1 MVGRKRKASA
11 KKKAADA
18 AVDHPTPAIV
28 PTIEEVQEPVPPA
41 QPPLPTQEE
50 ELNTRA
56 PAYRWFDASERALL
70 EALQEAIRRGEQSDT
85 GFHVRVWDRVIE
97 GFVSKGFAT
106 ITRDQLKNKVVYF
119 KGRWKLFNQLANLS
133 GWGIDEDN
141 DQLLASDELWAA
153 AITRKATYK
162 QFYNK
167 PLKYR
172 KILDEIFDG
181 TAATGEYSQTA
192 DDAVAESIIDE
203 VPRARVAQFEEVD
216 GEGFEDL
223 LYNDSQLGF
232 SSEPTPGLMTP
243 EPSSQYKRKQSAQV
257 AEGSS
262 RKRSRNQGTDV
273 IKELMLTMRERHV
286 PGTTAKAAA
295 LRAFQR
301 DYSHLNM
308 TAKLQIIN
316 CFDDTQKVMTFN
328 ELEGEVRDAWI
339 ESLTSPF

>member
-18 AVDHPTPAIV
+18 AVDPPTPAIV

-97 GFVSKGFAT
+97 GFVSKGFTT

-119 KGRWKLFNQLANLS
+119 KGRWKLFNQLTNLS

-153 AITRKATYK
+153 AITRKATS
-162 QFYNK
+162 
-167 PLKYR
+167 
-172 KILDEIFDG
+172 ILLHALEKTFVLVG
-181 TAATGEYSQTA
+181 TETC
-192 DDAVAESIIDE
+192 VASAMGPYCH
-203 VPRARVAQFEEVD
+203 VCSLRV
-216 GEGFEDL
+216 
-223 LYNDSQLGF
+223 
-232 SSEPTPGLMTP
+232 
-243 EPSSQYKRKQSAQV
+243 
-257 AEGSS
+257 GSM
-262 RKRSRNQGTDV
+262 KG
-273 IKELMLTMRERHV
+273 MA
-286 PGTTAKAAA
+286 G
-295 LRAFQR
+295 
-301 DYSHLNM
+301 
-308 TAKLQIIN
+308 
-316 CFDDTQKVMTFN
+316 
-328 ELEGEVRDAWI
+328 G
-339 ESLTSPF
+339 